1 MGSFFRRLTKRFF
14 IISNIVVASL
24 LLLSCANAFLPPAQ
38 WWLVALLGLLFP
50 LLVLLVFGFLVFW
63 ILIGSRWAFLPLLA
77 LVLSWPNLTSFYA
90 WNFSA
95 GFKAEK
101 DSNALR
107 VLTWNVH
114 YFDQMY
120 RPKQQQQSQRIPI
133 INFLKQQDA
142 DVLCLQEF
150 FESNSPQYDSNIHYI
165 KQNLDYPY
173 HYFVDDYRLS
183 HNLYKVGPVIFSRY
197 PILKTNRLEFN
208 GGAQRRMS
216 ESLISADLDVNGD
229 TIRIYTTHLQ
239 SVMFRRRDYQY
250 LEKIRNVEDSL
261 LEASKSIVK
270 KLKQAYSIRGAQA
283 ESVRDE
289 LNKSPYPSILCGDFN
304 DVPNSYTYF
313 QIRGGMQD
321 AFISRGA
328 GIGRTYASISP
339 TLRIDYILADQQFD
353 IRQCKKVEL
362 SYSDHYPVIAD
373 LVLRKPENKAEGKT
387 K

>member
-1 MGSFFRRLTKRFF
+1 
-14 IISNIVVASL
+14 
-24 LLLSCANAFLPPAQ
+24 LS
-38 WWLVALLGLLFP
+38 LVALI
-50 LLVLLVFGFLVFW
+50 V
-63 ILIGSRWAFLPLLA
+63 
-77 LVLSWPNLTSFYA
+77 SWPNINSFYA
-90 WNFSA
+90 WNFAA
-95 GFKAEK
+95 GFKAQKE
-101 DSNALR
+101 SAALR

-150 FESNSPQYDSNIHYI
+150 FESNSPEYDSNINYI
-165 KQNLDYPY
+165 KQTLNYPY
-173 HYFVDDYRLS
+173 HYFVDDYRMT

-197 PILKTNRLEFN
+197 PILQTDRLEYDGN
-208 GGAQRRMS
+208 AQTRAS
-216 ESLISADLDVNGD
+216 ESLISADLAVNGD

-239 SVMFRRRDYQY
+239 SVMFRRKDYQY
-250 LEKIRNVEDSL
+250 LEKIKRVEDSL

-270 KLKQAYSIRGAQA
+270 KLRQAYSVRGAQA
-283 ESVRDE
+283 ASVRDALE
-289 LNKSPYPSILCGDFN
+289 KSPYPSILCGDFN

-339 TLRIDYILADQQFD
+339 TLRIDYILADPQFN
-353 IRQCKKVEL
+353 IVQCKKVEL

-373 LVLRKPENKAEGKT
+373 VVLKKPK
-387 K
+387 

>member
-24 LLLSCANAFLPPAQ
+24 LLLSCANAFLPPGQ
-38 WWLVALLGLLFP
+38 WWLIALLGLLFP

-63 ILIGSRWAFLPLLA
+63 MLIGSRWGFLSLTVLI
-77 LVLSWPNLTSFYA
+77 LSWPNINSFYA

-95 GFKAEK
+95 GFKAQKE
-101 DSNALR
+101 STAVR

-150 FESNSPQYDSNIHYI
+150 FESNNPEYDSNINYI
-165 KQNLDYPY
+165 KQTLNYPY
-173 HYFVDDYRLS
+173 HYFVDDYRFS
-183 HNLYKVGPVIFSRY
+183 HNKYLVGPVIFSRY
-197 PILKTNRLEFN
+197 PILQTDRLEYE
-208 GGAQRRMS
+208 GSQTRAS
-216 ESLISADLDVNGD
+216 ESLISADLAVNGD

-239 SVMFRRRDYQY
+239 SVMFRRKDYQY
-250 LEKIRNVEDSL
+250 LEKIKKVEDSL

-270 KLKQAYSIRGAQA
+270 KLRQAYSIRGAQA
-283 ESVRDE
+283 ANVRDALE
-289 LNKSPYPSILCGDFN
+289 KSPYPSILCGDFN

-313 QIRGGMQD
+313 QIKGGMQD

-339 TLRIDYILADQQFD
+339 TLRIDYILADRQFN
-353 IRQCKKVEL
+353 IVQCKKVEL

-373 LVLRKPENKAEGKT
+373 LVLRSGK
-387 K
+387 

>member
-1 MGSFFRRLTKRFF
+1 MSSSFFRRLTKRFF
-14 IISNIVVASL
+14 IISSIVMASL
-24 LLLSCANAFLPPAQ
+24 LLLSCANAFLHPAQ

-63 ILIGSRWAFLPLLA
+63 ILIGSRWALLPLVA
-77 LVLSWPNLTSFYA
+77 LILSWPNISSFYA
-90 WNFSA
+90 WNFRA

-101 DSNALR
+101 EPTAVR

-120 RPKQQQQSQRIPI
+120 RPKQQQQSQRVPI
-133 INFLKQQDA
+133 INFLRQQDA

-150 FESNSPQYDSNIHYI
+150 FESNSPEYDSNVNFI
-165 KQNLDYPY
+165 KQTLNYPY
-173 HYFVDDYRLS
+173 HFFVDDYRLS
-183 HNLYKVGPVIFSRY
+183 HNKYKVGPVIFSRY
-197 PILKTNRLEFN
+197 PIVHTNRLEFN
-208 GGAQRRMS
+208 GPADMRLA
-216 ESLISADLDVNGD
+216 ESLISADLAVNGD
-229 TIRIYTTHLQ
+229 TIRVFTTHLQ
-239 SVMFRRRDYQY
+239 SVMFRRKDYQY
-250 LEKIRNVEDSL
+250 IEKIKKVEDSL

-270 KLKQAYSIRGAQA
+270 KLRQAYSIRGAQA
-283 ESVRDE
+283 QSVRTE
-289 LNKSPYPSILCGDFN
+289 LEKSPYPTILCGDFN

-339 TLRIDYILADQQFD
+339 TLRIDYILADRRFD

-362 SYSDHYPVIAD
+362 SYSDHYPVVAD
-373 LVLRKPENKAEGKT
+373 MVLKK
-387 K
+387 

>member
-14 IISNIVVASL
+14 IITNIVLASL
-24 LLLSCANAFLPPAQ
+24 LLLSCANAFLNPGQ
-38 WWLVALLGLLFP
+38 WWLIALLGLLFP
-50 LLVLLVFGFLVFW
+50 LLVLLVFGFLIFW
-63 ILIGSRWAFLPLLA
+63 ILIGSRWALVSLVA
-77 LVLSWPNLTSFYA
+77 LILSWPNLGAFYA
-90 WNFSA
+90 WNFRA

-101 DSNALR
+101 DSTAVR
-107 VLTWNVH
+107 VLSWNVH

-120 RPKQQQQSQRIPI
+120 RPGQQQQSQRIPI

-150 FESNSPQYDSNIHYI
+150 FESNSPGYDSNINFI
-165 KQNLDYPY
+165 KQTLDYPY
-173 HYFVDDYRLS
+173 HYFVDDYRVP
-183 HNLYKVGPVIFSRY
+183 HNLYKVGPVIFSKF
-197 PILKTNRLEFN
+197 PIISTGRVEFDTTGHVRL
-208 GGAQRRMS
+208 S
-216 ESLISADLDVNGD
+216 ESLISADLDVRGD

-239 SVMFRRRDYQY
+239 SVMFRRKDYQY
-250 LEKIRNVEDSL
+250 LEKIKKVEDSL

-270 KLKQAYSIRGAQA
+270 KLRQAYSVRGSQA
-283 ESVRDE
+283 ESVRNE
-289 LNKSPYPSILCGDFN
+289 LDNCPYPTILCGDFN

-313 QIRGGMQD
+313 QIRGGRQD

-339 TLRIDYILADQQFD
+339 TLRIDYILADGQFD

-373 LVLRKPENKAEGKT
+373 LILKK
-387 K
+387 

>member
-24 LLLSCANAFLPPAQ
+24 LLLSCANAFLHPAN
-38 WWLVALLGLLFP
+38 WWIVALLGLLFP

-63 ILIGSRWAFLPLLA
+63 ILIGSRWAFLS
-77 LVLSWPNLTSFYA
+77 LVTLILSWPNLSTFYA
-90 WNFSA
+90 WNFRA
-95 GFKAEK
+95 GFKAQK
-101 DSNALR
+101 QASALR
-107 VLTWNVH
+107 ILTWNVH

-150 FESNSPQYDSNIHYI
+150 FESNSPQYDSNINYI
-165 KQNLDYPY
+165 KQTLNYPY
-173 HYFVDDYRLS
+173 HYFVDDYKLP

-197 PILKTNRLEFN
+197 PILATT
-208 GGAQRRMS
+208 RMEYNETSQTRAS
-216 ESLISADLDVNGD
+216 ESLISTDLDVNGD

-239 SVMFRRRDYQY
+239 SVMFRRKDYQY
-250 LEKIRNVEDSL
+250 IEKIKKVEDSL

-270 KLKQAYSIRGAQA
+270 KLRQAYSVRGSQAQT
-283 ESVRDE
+283 VRDE
-289 LNKSPYPSILCGDFN
+289 LNHSPYPSILCGDFN

-313 QIRGGMQD
+313 QIRGSRQD
-321 AFISRGA
+321 AFLQKGA

-339 TLRIDYILADQQFD
+339 TLRIDYILADRQFSVL
-353 IRQCKKVEL
+353 QCKKTEV

-373 LVLRKPENKAEGKT
+373 LVLKK
-387 K
+387 

>member
-1 MGSFFRRLTKRFF
+1 MASFFRRLTKRFF
-14 IISNIVVASL
+14 IITNITLASL
-24 LLLSCANAFLPPAQ
+24 LLLSCANAFLHPGQ
-38 WWLVALLGLLFP
+38 WWLIALLGLLFP
-50 LLVLLVFGFLVFW
+50 LLVLLVFGFLIFW
-63 ILIGSRWAFLPLLA
+63 TLIGSRWAFVSLMA
-77 LVLSWPNLTSFYA
+77 LILSWPNLAAFYA

-101 DSNALR
+101 QPSAVRILS
-107 VLTWNVH
+107 WNVH

-120 RPKQQQQSQRIPI
+120 RQGQQQQSQRIPI

-150 FESNSPQYDSNIHYI
+150 FESNSPGYDSNINYI

-173 HYFVDDYRLS
+173 HYFVDDYRLA

-197 PILKTNRLEFN
+197 PIISTQRLEFD
-208 GGAQRRMS
+208 GAANMRLS
-216 ESLISADLDVNGD
+216 ESLISADLNVHGD

-250 LEKIRNVEDSL
+250 IEKIKKVEDSL

-270 KLKQAYSIRGAQA
+270 KLRQAYSIRGSQA
-283 ESVRDE
+283 ESVRHE
-289 LNKSPYPSILCGDFN
+289 LDNSPYPSVLCGDFN

-313 QIRGGMQD
+313 RIRGGMQD

-328 GIGRTYASISP
+328 GIGRTYSSISP
-339 TLRIDYILADQQFD
+339 TLRIDYIFADDRFSID
-353 IRQCKKVEL
+353 QCKKVEL

-373 LVLRKPENKAEGKT
+373 LILRNEGKAA

>member
-1 MGSFFRRLTKRFF
+1 MSSFFRRLTKRFF

-38 WWLVALLGLLFP
+38 WWLIALLGLLFP

-63 ILIGSRWAFLPLLA
+63 MLIGSRWGFLSLVA
-77 LVLSWPNLTSFYA
+77 LILSWPNINSFYA

-95 GFKAEK
+95 GFKAQKEVT
-101 DSNALR
+101 SVR
-107 VLTWNVH
+107 VLSWNVH

-150 FESNSPQYDSNIHYI
+150 FESNSPEYDSNIHYI
-165 KQNLDYPY
+165 KQTLNFPY
-173 HYFVDDYRLS
+173 HYFVDDYRLP
-183 HNLYKVGPVIFSRY
+183 HNRYKVGPVIFSRY
-197 PILKTNRLEFN
+197 PILQTERLEYD
-208 GGAQRRMS
+208 GGPQKRAS
-216 ESLISADLDVNGD
+216 ESLISADLNVNGD

-239 SVMFRRRDYQY
+239 SVMFRRKDYQY
-250 LEKIRNVEDSL
+250 LEKIKKVEDSL

-270 KLKQAYSIRGAQA
+270 KLRQAYSVRGAQA
-283 ESVRDE
+283 ESVRGALE
-289 LNKSPYPSILCGDFN
+289 KSPYPSILCGDFN

-321 AFISRGA
+321 AFIRRGA

-353 IRQCKKVEL
+353 IVQCKKVEL

-373 LVLRKPENKAEGKT
+373 VVLKKSK
-387 K
+387 